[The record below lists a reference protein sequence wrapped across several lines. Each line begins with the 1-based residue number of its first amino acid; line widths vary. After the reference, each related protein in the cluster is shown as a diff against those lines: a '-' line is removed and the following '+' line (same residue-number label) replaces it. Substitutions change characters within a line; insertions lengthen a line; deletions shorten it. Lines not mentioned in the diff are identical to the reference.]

1 MYSFLNSSFYI
12 QQENF
17 SHRERTIARGRPAA
31 IFRPRSTFSKFLFSQ
46 SGIIID
52 TQ

>member
-1 MYSFLNSSFYI
+1 MVGYFLLEKIF
-12 QQENF
+12 
-17 SHRERTIARGRPAA
+17 HMRTNIARGRPAA

-46 SGIIID
+46 LAIIID